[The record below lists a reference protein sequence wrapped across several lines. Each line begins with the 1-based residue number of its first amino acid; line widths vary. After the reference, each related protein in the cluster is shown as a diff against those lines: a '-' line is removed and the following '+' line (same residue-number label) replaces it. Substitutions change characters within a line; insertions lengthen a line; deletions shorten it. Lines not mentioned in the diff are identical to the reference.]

1 MVQFNGMNMSS
12 CFRISKNINM
22 TLVKLLEKLQE
33 LKFTQLLALLK
44 EANIPIL
51 LKKETLLQEFGILF
65 LRMTSTSST
74 SFLWIQRV
82 MISGI
87 SCMMVWH

>member
-1 MVQFNGMNMSS
+1 
-12 CFRISKNINM
+12 M

-44 EANIPIL
+44 EANTPIL

-74 SFLWIQRV
+74 SFL
-82 MISGI
+82 
-87 SCMMVWH
+87 

>member
-1 MVQFNGMNMSS
+1 MIKIQMVQFNGMNMSS

-74 SFLWIQRV
+74 SFL
-82 MISGI
+82 
-87 SCMMVWH
+87 